1 MAIAKSAYDLACE
14 RIIISKYGDQ
24 LAKENKELKRKEKER
39 ISSLPDFVADWEI
52 KNNDLSD
59 SNDIEEE
66 KIMPKASSEPTKIFT
81 PEEIRKHRE
90 RNNKVE
96 IVETEE
102 IEEAPANEPQEQE
115 EQEQGES
122 NISVP
127 EVHWYGHFTSY
138 GGFSRQ
144 NRAFVFGLSNRGVR
158 VKIDM
163 QPLAI
168 DVNSATMKEL
178 EFLAKLD
185 VNPKAPK
192 IYSATI
198 PLDMNHN
205 GKKIIYTMMESESL
219 HKNYVDKVNLFDEVW
234 VPTHFAQKQF
244 KKYGVH
250 RQTHVMPLGVD
261 TERYFPT
268 EKVNPASLGF
278 DLNKFVFLSVFKWG
292 YRKGFDILL
301 KAYFDEFSS
310 KDDVSLLLIT
320 RCETDNNP
328 ERIPSDISNLRTG
341 IDKSD
346 DELPHLVVHTKN
358 VQEKNL
364 PKIYSMSDAFVLPSR
379 GEGFCTLPDAQIK
392 TPNGIRKIS
401 EINIGDTVFS
411 HKGESRKVSHTFE
424 REYMGEMIK
433 IRCNGRNNQLLQV
446 TPNHNILVFR
456 LDDISSK
463 TRLKSLN
470 SCAYDKDIDNF
481 IFEKRESLI
490 GSTKYD
496 KTRLEWI
503 RADELKKG
511 DYIFYP
517 KINYHSSCE
526 EYFIENKID
535 FLKIDRLKER
545 FIIEEDRLFKKIK
558 NQTGTFF
565 KGQKLF
571 NKTSIEMTNDL
582 AKLMGYFVAE
592 GCCSN
597 GAVMFSFHRDEIE
610 YHEEIIV
617 LMKKI
622 FGDIN
627 YKKYFSKNKKSCV
640 ISFYCTVALEI
651 LEYLFGKGARNKR
664 IPNFI
669 FKINND
675 NKISFLHG
683 LLNGDGYYKRGNT
696 IALSTASID
705 LANGVFDLFMTIGI
719 KSSVKSRIIKNGYG
733 KGRTYYSV
741 NITNFKD
748 SNKLFDCFKNTDDK
762 TNNIRDCQNIIL
774 KDNFELVRVSK
785 IENVNYSGMVY
796 NIGVEEDNSYIC
808 ENLAVHNCLP
818 YLEAAACGLPVIG
831 SNCSGQSDFLKKEN
845 SFLVDPDEMSEVKTN
860 GNMSKLAKHCGFYEG
875 QVFPNFGSTGIKKFG
890 KLMREVY
897 ENYEN
902 SLNKAQLL
910 TDLVHDEYS
919 WDMAVDRVLK
929 RIKEIV

>member
-14 RIIISKYGDQ
+14 RIIVSKYGDQ
-24 LAKENKELKRKEKER
+24 LAREKKDLKRKEKER

-96 IVETEE
+96 IEETEE
-102 IEEAPANEPQEQE
+102 VEEASANEPQGQE

-328 ERIPSDISNLRTG
+328 ERIPNDISNLRAG

-364 PKIYSMSDAFVLPSR
+364 PKIYSMSDAFVLPSL
-379 GEGFCTLPDAQIK
+379 GEGFGL
-392 TPNGIRKIS
+392 
-401 EINIGDTVFS
+401 
-411 HKGESRKVSHTFE
+411 
-424 REYMGEMIK
+424 
-433 IRCNGRNNQLLQV
+433 
-446 TPNHNILVFR
+446 
-456 LDDISSK
+456 
-463 TRLKSLN
+463 
-470 SCAYDKDIDNF
+470 
-481 IFEKRESLI
+481 IF
-490 GSTKYD
+490 
-496 KTRLEWI
+496 
-503 RADELKKG
+503 
-511 DYIFYP
+511 
-517 KINYHSSCE
+517 
-526 EYFIENKID
+526 
-535 FLKIDRLKER
+535 
-545 FIIEEDRLFKKIK
+545 
-558 NQTGTFF
+558 
-565 KGQKLF
+565 
-571 NKTSIEMTNDL
+571 
-582 AKLMGYFVAE
+582 
-592 GCCSN
+592 
-597 GAVMFSFHRDEIE
+597 
-610 YHEEIIV
+610 
-617 LMKKI
+617 
-622 FGDIN
+622 
-627 YKKYFSKNKKSCV
+627 
-640 ISFYCTVALEI
+640 
-651 LEYLFGKGARNKR
+651 
-664 IPNFI
+664 
-669 FKINND
+669 
-675 NKISFLHG
+675 
-683 LLNGDGYYKRGNT
+683 
-696 IALSTASID
+696 
-705 LANGVFDLFMTIGI
+705 
-719 KSSVKSRIIKNGYG
+719 
-733 KGRTYYSV
+733 
-741 NITNFKD
+741 
-748 SNKLFDCFKNTDDK
+748 
-762 TNNIRDCQNIIL
+762 
-774 KDNFELVRVSK
+774 
-785 IENVNYSGMVY
+785 
-796 NIGVEEDNSYIC
+796 
-808 ENLAVHNCLP
+808 
-818 YLEAAACGLPVIG
+818 LEAAACGLPVIA
-831 SNCSGQSDFLKKEN
+831 SNCSGHSDFLKKEN
-845 SFLVDPDEMSEVKTN
+845 SFLIDPDEMSEVKAN

-875 QVFPNFGSTGIKKFG
+875 QVFPNFGSTGIKKLG

-897 ENYEN
+897 ENYEDA
-902 SLNKAQLL
+902 LNKAQLL